1 MVSIMAIFG
10 VGDENTLD
18 YVTIRDGGITIYR
31 KLHYLEEDV
40 QWLRDRNYRIH
51 RFDCA
56 SWTTEDTMHE
66 NLQRDLSFPDYYGK
80 NFNALDDVI
89 QDMDVPE
96 NGGVAL
102 VFFSFDQFANGPCT
116 SFTGS
121 GVNQAE
127 IVLDILSRAS
137 HSFLLTGKRF
147 LTIIQ
152 SDDPQMQYEKLGG
165 SAPVWNGRE
174 WLLKDRGL

>member
-10 VGDENTLD
+10 VGDENALD
-18 YVTIRDGGITIYR
+18 YVTIRDGGITIYH

-40 QWLRDRNYRIH
+40 QWLRNRNYRIH
-51 RFDCA
+51 KVDCA
-56 SWTTEDTMHE
+56 SWTSEDTMHE
-66 NLQRDLSFPDYYGK
+66 NLQRELSFPDYYGK
-80 NFNALDDVI
+80 NFDALNDVI
-89 QDMDVPE
+89 PDIDVPE

-102 VFFSFDQFANGPCT
+102 VLISFDQFANGPRT
-116 SFTGS
+116 SLTGS
-121 GVNQAE
+121 GVNQTQ

-152 SDDPQMQYEKLGG
+152 
-165 SAPVWNGRE
+165 
-174 WLLKDRGL
+174 